1 MHPLIK
7 FEDCPLCG
15 SHHFTVNG
23 EKSRK
28 CENCGF
34 EFFMNPAAA
43 TVAFILNSKGEL
55 LVEKRKREPAK
66 GMYDLPG
73 GFADMR
79 ETAEQGVRREV
90 LEETGLTVNHV
101 QYMFSLPNVY
111 RYSGVD
117 IPTLDLFFRCEV
129 EDDTCLVPADAEG
142 EADCMWMKLEDIHT
156 EQFGLRSVRWGLI
169 QFLESLQK

>member
-1 MHPLIK
+1 MKLLEELAGFMRI
-7 FEDCPLCG
+7 FICP
-15 SHHFTVNG
+15 T
-23 EKSRK
+23 
-28 CENCGF
+28 
-34 EFFMNPAAA
+34 
-43 TVAFILNSKGEL
+43 
-55 LVEKRKREPAK
+55 
-66 GMYDLPG
+66 
-73 GFADMR
+73 
-79 ETAEQGVRREV
+79 TAETTEIAK
-90 LEETGLTVNHV
+90 EETGLTVNHV

-129 EDDTCLVPADAEG
+129 EDDTCLEPADAEG

>member
-1 MHPLIK
+1 
-7 FEDCPLCG
+7 
-15 SHHFTVNG
+15 
-23 EKSRK
+23 
-28 CENCGF
+28 
-34 EFFMNPAAA
+34 
-43 TVAFILNSKGEL
+43 
-55 LVEKRKREPAK
+55 
-66 GMYDLPG
+66 
-73 GFADMR
+73 MR
-79 ETAEQGVRREV
+79 ESAEQGVRREV